1 MDFVFSCNLKG
12 LGVRKNWTIFHSLD
26 IFMYLHNKISTD
38 VMRCLATRDGS
49 SFVAIAIA
57 ISAWT
62 IPMSMAMATK
72 LEPSLLAIYHLF
84 VLSSISSIDIVI

>member
-1 MDFVFSCNLKG
+1 
-12 LGVRKNWTIFHSLD
+12 
-26 IFMYLHNKISTD
+26 MYLHNKISTD

-49 SFVAIAIA
+49 SFAIAIA

-84 VLSSISSIDIVI
+84 VLSSISSIDIVSIYIQQPRPRLHATPTFI